1 MKLDVY
7 DIIELIDSLIKS
19 GKITGKEI
27 CKRFEQQVLE
37 LKNPI
42 LSYEF
47 AQIPGADVQSHAAVI
62 FNSENEKYCDLMQ
75 KYLYEH
81 INPRQ
86 RDDFDI
92 GIKLA
97 RIKLLIN
104 NELNSQN

>member
-47 AQIPGADVQSHAAVI
+47 AQIPGADVKAHG
-62 FNSENEKYCDLMQ
+62 K
-75 KYLYEH
+75 
-81 INPRQ
+81 
-86 RDDFDI
+86 
-92 GIKLA
+92 
-97 RIKLLIN
+97 
-104 NELNSQN
+104 